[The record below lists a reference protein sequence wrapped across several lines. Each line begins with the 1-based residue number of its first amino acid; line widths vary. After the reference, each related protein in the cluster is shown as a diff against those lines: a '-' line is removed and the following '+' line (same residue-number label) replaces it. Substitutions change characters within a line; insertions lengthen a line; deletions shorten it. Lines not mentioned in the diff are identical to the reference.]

1 MTRLQGHRPKLAET
15 PDAHTDFRRHR
26 ASLYVRLGM
35 KARLIAVLV
44 GAVFLGVLGFA
55 AFAMWM
61 NRPSRIMDAT
71 P

>member
-1 MTRLQGHRPKLAET
+1 MLPSNSRNIVHAG
-15 PDAHTDFRRHR
+15 
-26 ASLYVRLGM
+26 YVRLGM

-44 GAVFLGVLGFA
+44 GLVFLAILGFA